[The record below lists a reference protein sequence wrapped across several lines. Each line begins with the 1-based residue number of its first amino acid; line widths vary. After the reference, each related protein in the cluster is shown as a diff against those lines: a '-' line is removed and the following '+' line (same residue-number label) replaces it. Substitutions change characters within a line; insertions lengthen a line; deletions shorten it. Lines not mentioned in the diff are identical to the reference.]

1 MSSNIDGFEGTPLDY
16 ISYLESVVISLRR
29 RRSSCPTW
37 GHPRDATRQQT
48 PVTSS
53 PLKRPREL
61 QIIQYDPTID
71 SRAQTSQEREPKKKR
86 PQWKEQA
93 LTLIRETPD
102 ANTWMTKL
110 KEKGIFD
117 AMCSGNAVSSL
128 LLLDEGYL
136 APIEPTLSTTQVR
149 RCASPL
155 ARIENYARVSMQREI
170 SASMATAL
178 ANFQKFLV
186 LSSCAV
192 LLETGTTLE
201 DAYRVVRICI
211 GNDAT
216 NEHCRRILRGCQF
229 VHELMDN
236 LYMSGWGL
244 RAFELLLICKLIV
257 PPIARHCSLRT
268 GNKTPAF
275 YCTVSYAYEA
285 GLILLKSS
293 LSKQELM
300 VDVQPNRTDWTSIF
314 PPKIIH
320 NILGEDVE

>member
-1 MSSNIDGFEGTPLDY
+1 MDY
-16 ISYLESVVISLRR
+16 ISYLEGVVISLRR
-29 RRSSCPTW
+29 RRSSCPTC
-37 GHPRDATRQQT
+37 GPPRDATCQQT
-48 PVTSS
+48 PVASS

-61 QIIQYDPTID
+61 EIVQFDPTAD
-71 SRAQTSQEREPKKKR
+71 SRAQTSQKREPKKTK

-102 ANTWMTKL
+102 ANTWTTKL

-128 LLLDEGYL
+128 LLLDVGDF
-136 APIEPTLSTTQVR
+136 APIERTLSMTQVR

-155 ARIENYARVSMQREI
+155 ARTENYARVSMEREI
-170 SASMATAL
+170 SASVATAL

-192 LLETGTTLE
+192 LLGTGTPLE
-201 DAYRVVRICI
+201 DAYKVVRICI
-211 GNDAT
+211 GNNAT
-216 NEHCRRILRGCQF
+216 NEHCRRILRGCHF

-257 PPIARHCSLRT
+257 PPIANDHCSLRT

-285 GLILLKSS
+285 GLNLLKSS
-293 LSKQELM
+293 LSKEELM
-300 VDVQPNRTDWTSIF
+300 VDVQANRTDWTSIF